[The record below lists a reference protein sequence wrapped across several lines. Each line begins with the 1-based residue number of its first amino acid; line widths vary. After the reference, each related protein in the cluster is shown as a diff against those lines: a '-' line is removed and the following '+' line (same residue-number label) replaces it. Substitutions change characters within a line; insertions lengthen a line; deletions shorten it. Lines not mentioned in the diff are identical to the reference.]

1 MISLVSSIL
10 IEFLGMSKKTYG
22 WLFVFSVVIIAILIG
37 PKIQKNLPEVKINIP
52 EKQQLKNNM
61 VITRVV
67 DGDTV
72 EVENG
77 IKIRYIG
84 INSPE
89 TKDPRKRVECFGVEA
104 YEFNKSLVEG
114 KNATLEKDV
123 SETDKYGRLLRY
135 VWVEE
140 KFINEE
146 MVKQGFASI
155 ATYPP
160 DVKYYK
166 RLLDAQNYAKNNQL
180 GLWKKCKI

>member
-1 MISLVSSIL
+1 MYFDRIL
-10 IEFLGMSKKTYG
+10 YMNQTWKGLMFI
-22 WLFVFSVVIIAILIG
+22 VFIITVAIWIG
-37 PKIQKNLPEVKINIP
+37 PKLQGNLTKVKTNI
-52 EKQQLKNNM
+52 LKKDKVDDIL

-72 EVENG
+72 EIENG
-77 IKIRYIG
+77 TRIRYIG
-84 INSPE
+84 VNTPE
-89 TKDPRKRVECFGVEA
+89 TKDPRKGVECFGEEA

-114 KNATLEKDV
+114 KKVTLEKDV

-135 VWVEE
+135 LWIKD

-146 MVKQGFASI
+146 LVMQGFASV

-166 RLLDAQNYAKNNQL
+166 RLLDAQNYAKDNQL
-180 GLWKKCKI
+180 GLWKKCKK